1 MKRITDL
8 LRLYPIEKNSLCFR
22 FRKQKGIVFYKYNGN
37 RYNKKFHV
45 ENNEETLL
53 ERARRIEK
61 ILQGQSNRLSEHKN
75 TIGLMHSSDGG
86 RIGNNYETRGGIAKK

>member
-8 LRLYPIEKNSLCFR
+8 LRLYPIEK
-22 FRKQKGIVFYKYNGN
+22 IVFVSVSGSKRDCFYKYNGN

-53 ERARRIEK
+53 ERERRIEK
-61 ILQGQSNRLSEHKN
+61 ILQGQGRNHIALYKVIGCRNIKIRL
-75 TIGLMHSSDGG
+75 D
-86 RIGNNYETRGGIAKK
+86 